1 MNYNGVVM
9 QKLRYSLRSGIVRLG
24 AAATLLTALL
34 CLITVLAWWGP
45 AQREQSDLQQQIASK
60 RSATVNAVRMSNVA
74 HAQRKAMQSIVLLEK
89 KLEVHAGQA
98 ELIQG
103 IAKLAERRKVRVI
116 SQSFDEG
123 RAQQGDAALYL
134 ELGLSGSYTGV
145 RDLLADFSTLPM
157 WIEVIETRIDRNI
170 EAGGAIKAQLRLLT
184 YRGMKGQP

>member
-60 RSATVNAVRMSNVA
+60 RSATVDAVRMSNVV
-74 HAQRKAMQSIVLLEK
+74 HAQRKAMQSIAQLEK

-134 ELGLSGSYTGV
+134 ELGLSGSYTSV